1 MEPALRKFLVS
12 LLFLVALPVL
22 AADKSWPADEVIGK
36 ADAPMTIIEYGSL
49 TCSHCAEIA
58 EKVMPQLK
66 KDWLDT
72 GKAKLIYRDFPRD
85 PLDQAA
91 AMISHCAGNERY
103 FAFVDTFFH
112 SQNNWMRSAQPLDA
126 LKGIARLGGMSSDQ
140 VNVCLADASLLNQLE
155 ARKNEG
161 QKLYNINAT
170 PTFVINGKPH
180 DDMPP
185 DYDLFVKRLK

>member
-1 MEPALRKFLVS
+1 MRKVLLS
-12 LLFLVALPVL
+12 LLFLAAIPAL
-22 AADKSWPADEVIGK
+22 AADKSSPLDEMIGK
-36 ADAPMTIIEYGSL
+36 PDAPITIIEYGSL

-58 EKVMPQLK
+58 EKVFPQLK

-91 AMISHCAGNERY
+91 AMISHCAGHERY
-103 FAFVDTFFH
+103 FAYLETYFH
-112 SQNNWMRSAQPLDA
+112 SQANWMRSQQPLDA
-126 LKGIARLGGMSSDQ
+126 LKGIARLGGMSGEQ
-140 VNVCLADASLLNQLE
+140 VNACLADSALLNQLE
-155 ARKNEG
+155 TRKNEG

-170 PTFVINGKPH
+170 PTFIINGKAS